1 MRDSLEK
8 RYQNRELSDDE
19 IKKYKIQVIIKKL
32 ILEAVYIFMIVFSFV
47 RINKNAV
54 FYSILGEGNFFS
66 FYGVALVIFFVT
78 MYGMFLFNTSVL
90 LYILYKAIAKDNYL
104 ELVHVVN
111 TKGDI
116 WTFICKCLSM
126 LLFILV
132 YITTPCTVVGT
143 SMGEI
148 IKNPDTGEVEVIGTL
163 FDGDKLLCVDIFY
176 TPSKGDIIVFDA
188 KNYDT
193 RHEQCFYIKR
203 VLGVEGTSMVYDP
216 INAVVFIDG
225 EECHDIKYDQ
235 FVILKADAEEGI
247 PESETVLNSFVIPE
261 NKLLCLGDNRDK
273 SQDSRKFGLVDVKD
287 VLGKVYFRM
296 FPLNGIRFF

>member
-47 RINKNAV
+47 RINRNVV
-54 FYSILGEGNFFS
+54 FYNILGEGNFFS

-78 MYGMFLFNTSVL
+78 MYGMFLFNTSIL

-126 LLFILV
+126 LLFILI
-132 YITTPCTVVGT
+132 YITTPCTVVGE
-143 SMGEI
+143 SM
-148 IKNPDTGEVEVIGTL
+148 NSTL
-163 FDGDKLLCVDIFY
+163 NDGDKLLCVDIFY

-188 KNYDT
+188 QNYTKDNN
-193 RHEQCFYIKR
+193 FYIKR
-203 VLGVEGTSMVYDP
+203 VLGIEGTSMVYDP

-225 EECHDIKYDQ
+225 EECHDITNSE
-235 FVILKADAEEGI
+235 FVKLKAEAEEGI

-261 NKLLCLGDNRDK
+261 NKLLCLGDNRAPGK
-273 SQDSRKFGLVDVKD
+273 SYDSREFGFVDEKD